1 MSRIEKIRDYL
12 ITHCNLSNY
21 GNLLIDFLDE
31 EAKNYS
37 VEKIPLNPIV
47 EQYLDGTSK
56 RQETYQFSSRESYDN
71 SLMQNLDNNG
81 FYEEFCYI
89 IESNNINGILPDI
102 EGIEKIEC
110 LNCGSIQNTT
120 QGKAR
125 YTIQIRIEYYYNP
138 KNNIPSL

>member
-89 IESNNINGILPDI
+89 IESNNIMVFYLILR
-102 EGIEKIEC
+102 E
-110 LNCGSIQNTT
+110 
-120 QGKAR
+120 
-125 YTIQIRIEYYYNP
+125 
-138 KNNIPSL
+138 